1 MIILL
6 ITLCFF
12 SRVKC
17 AFISFFIHS
26 TPFFF
31 FELSK
36 RISPHYKKAEEK
48 KTLSNHLL
56 RERAHA

>member
-1 MIILL
+1 MILL
-6 ITLCFF
+6 LLIITLCFF
-12 SRVKC
+12 SRVNKC

-31 FELSK
+31 FELLSK

-48 KTLSNHLL
+48 KTLSNHPS
-56 RERAHA
+56 

>member
-12 SRVKC
+12 SRVC

-31 FELSK
+31 ELSK
-36 RISPHYKKAEEK
+36 RISPYKKAEEK

>member
-1 MIILL
+1 MILLL

-48 KTLSNHLL
+48 KTLSNHPS
-56 RERAHA
+56 

>member
-12 SRVKC
+12 SRVC

-26 TPFFF
+26 TPFF

-48 KTLSNHLL
+48 KNFVEPPLL